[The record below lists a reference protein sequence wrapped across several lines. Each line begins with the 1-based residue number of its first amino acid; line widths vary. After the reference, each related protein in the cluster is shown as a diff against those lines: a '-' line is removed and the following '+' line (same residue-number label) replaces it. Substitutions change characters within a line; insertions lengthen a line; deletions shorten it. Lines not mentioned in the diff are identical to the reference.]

1 MKPIHD
7 NDCQNFDI
15 KPQNII
21 ISKNNDILS
30 NNDILRFDIKPQ
42 NIIISKNKNGW
53 QAKIIDAGM
62 TLSNKKRKEYYEY
75 GTSVYQTNNM
85 KSNRYNSKENKF
97 DLASIVISLA
107 LMCKPSMANNP
118 SKEVKNFK
126 NTLDSIP
133 TAHKDQLLKI
143 IESEGLSRILETN
156 SFFDALK
163 ENVLYFLGISS

>member
-7 NDCQNFDI
+7 NDCQN
-15 KPQNII
+15 
-21 ISKNNDILS
+21 
-30 NNDILRFDIKPQ
+30 FDIKPQ